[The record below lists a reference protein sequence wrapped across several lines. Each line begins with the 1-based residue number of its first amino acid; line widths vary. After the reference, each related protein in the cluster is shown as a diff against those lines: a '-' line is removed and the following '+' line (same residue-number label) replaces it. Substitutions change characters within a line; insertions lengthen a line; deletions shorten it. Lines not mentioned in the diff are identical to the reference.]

1 MKKLSSI
8 LLSVVIFTNTAYAA
22 PAVAPVADPVTPT
35 AAPAVVKVYVAETG
49 TKYHKSTCKHL
60 ANSKIEVD
68 LHKAMDDKEP
78 CKTCHS
84 AIEYQEH
91 MAKVKVHRESQKNL
105 KK

>member
-8 LLSVVIFTNTAYAA
+8 LLSVVVLANTVYGAQAAA
-22 PAVAPVADPVTPT
+22 PAAAPVTPA
-35 AAPAVVKVYVAETG
+35 AAPAVVKVYVTETG

-78 CKTCHS
+78 CKTCHTGK
-84 AIEYQEH
+84 EYQDH
-91 MAKVKVHRESQKNL
+91 MAKVKAHRESKKNL

>member
-8 LLSVVIFTNTAYAA
+8 LLSVVVFTNTVYGAPAAA
-22 PAVAPVADPVTPT
+22 PVTAPTTTP
-35 AAPAVVKVYVAETG
+35 APAVVKVYVTETG
-49 TKYHKSTCKHL
+49 TKYHKNTCKHL

-78 CKTCHS
+78 CKTCHTGK
-84 AIEYQEH
+84 EYQDH
-91 MAKVKVHRESQKNL
+91 MAKVKAHRESQKNL

>member
-8 LLSVVIFTNTAYAA
+8 LLSVVVFSNTVYGATAA
-22 PAVAPVADPVTPT
+22 APVAAPTTTP
-35 AAPAVVKVYVAETG
+35 APAVVKVYVTETG

-60 ANSKIEVD
+60 ANSKIEVE

-84 AIEYQEH
+84 AIEYQDH
-91 MAKVKVHRESQKNL
+91 MAKVKVHRESKKNL

>member
-1 MKKLSSI
+1 MKKLTSI
-8 LLSVVIFTNTAYAA
+8 LLSVVVFTNTAYGATAA
-22 PAVAPVADPVTPT
+22 PVKAQTTTP
-35 AAPAVVKVYVAETG
+35 APAVVKVYVTETG

-78 CKTCHS
+78 CKTCHTGK
-84 AIEYQEH
+84 EYQEH
-91 MAKVKVHRESQKNL
+91 MAKVKAHRESQKNL